1 MATFSYQAISETG
14 TTITGEIEARSL
26 ERASEKLMDMGA
38 IPIKVAPKA
47 TESWFTK
54 VSDSLKRLGTVS
66 PTELILF
73 TKQFRSM
80 LRAGIPLPNSLEVL
94 EVQTDNERLRQAVSS
109 MRYSIK
115 EGHSLHHV
123 FSQHPGIFSPL
134 YCGMIRA
141 GERSGNL
148 PEVLDRL
155 IYLIEH
161 NHKTTVRVKS
171 ALRYPMIVFVALAG
185 AFVFLQTTVV
195 PKFVGIFQKAEISL
209 PVPTKILI
217 LLNTV
222 IQQYWYMVLGGLAV
236 AVVLLFGFLRT
247 ARGKLMKDRLILKI
261 PLVGPLFQK
270 AAMSRFASIFSILTS
285 SGLLIL
291 DAIDI
296 LQDVIGNA
304 AIAFEI
310 GRLKELIR
318 QGRGL
323 SGPLRSAKY
332 FPPMVVSMAA
342 IGEESG
348 SLDVMLGEIA
358 RHYDD
363 ELDYGLEKLSGSLGP
378 LLIVCLAFVV
388 GFFALA
394 IFLPMWDLTKIAG
407 S

>member
-14 TTITGEIEARSL
+14 TTISGEIEAGSEEL
-26 ERASEKLMDMGA
+26 ASEKLLGMGA
-38 IPIKVAPKA
+38 IPIKVSLRA
-47 TESWFTK
+47 TESRLTRFF
-54 VSDSLKRLGTVS
+54 DSLKRIGKVS
-66 PTELILF
+66 PSELILF

-80 LRAGIPLPNSLEVL
+80 LRAGIPLPNTLEVL
-94 EVQTDNERLRQAVSS
+94 EVQTENQRLKQAVTS

-115 EGHSLHHV
+115 EGKSLHHV
-123 FSQHPGIFSPL
+123 FSQHPGIFSQL

-155 IYLIEH
+155 IYLIDH
-161 NHKTTVRVKS
+161 SHRTTVKVKG
-171 ALRYPMIVFVALAG
+171 ALRYPAIVVIALAG
-185 AFVFLQTTVV
+185 AFIFLQTTVV
-195 PKFVGIFQKAEISL
+195 PKFVGIFQKANISL
-209 PVPTKILI
+209 PLPTKILI
-217 LLNTV
+217 VLNNI
-222 IQQYWYMVLGGLAV
+222 IQNYWYIVLGGLGTAI
-236 AVVLLFGFLRT
+236 VLAFVYFRT
-247 ARGKLMKDRLILKI
+247 ERGKVFKDRMILKL

-296 LQDVIGNA
+296 LEDVIGNA
-304 AIAFEI
+304 AIAREI
-310 GRLKELIR
+310 SRLKDLIR
-318 QGRGL
+318 QGRGIA
-323 SGPLRSAKY
+323 GPLRSAKY
-332 FPPMVVSMAA
+332 FPPMVVSMTA

-348 SLDVMLGEIA
+348 SLDLMLSEIA
-358 RHYDD
+358 KHYDD
-363 ELDYGLEKLSGSLGP
+363 ELDYGLEKLSGALGP

-407 S
+407 R